1 MSDATRTWCIHHPNM
16 EAVNRCKQ
24 CTTPTCHKCTVIG
37 PTGKFCSENCRN
49 THEAFIRSAQ
59 ATTTWARSAF
69 FVKLRGRIGS
79 LIVLAGIVFAGVVVG
94 SVFEIPLLS
103 PLAWKIRGIIGF

>member
-1 MSDATRTWCIHHPNM
+1 MVDATRTWCIHHPNM

-24 CTTPTCHKCTVIG
+24 CTTPTCHKCTVMG

-59 ATTTWARSAF
+59 ALNTKTRSAF
-69 FVKLRGRIGS
+69 FVKLRSRIGT
-79 LIVLAGIVFAGVVVG
+79 LIVLAGMLFAAGVVG
-94 SVFEIPLLS
+94 TVFYIPVLS
-103 PLAWKIRGIIGF
+103 ELTLKVRGIIGF